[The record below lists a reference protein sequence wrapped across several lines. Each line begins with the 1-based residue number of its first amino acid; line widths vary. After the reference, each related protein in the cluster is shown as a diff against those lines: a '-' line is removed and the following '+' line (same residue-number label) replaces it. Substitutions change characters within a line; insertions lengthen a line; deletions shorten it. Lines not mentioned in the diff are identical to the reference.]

1 MTSPLSAPGPAGV
14 AAARRLSKSG
24 LRAVVL
30 EASARAL
37 RQGRTHADACPACRS
52 ISAAAGCIRPS
63 ATPGPASPKRRG
75 SSSTA
80 GPGLGV
86 QYTDRGFSAAEHAAA
101 RRAYAAWFARLETAP
116 PPSDRAG
123 DALEPGCEWNG
134 YIDAIS
140 SYMNG
145 ETLDR
150 ISVADVLAYDEA
162 ATDLNWRTP
171 AGYWTLI
178 AASLPAGTDLRLAAP
193 VEAIALA
200 GRSVSLTT
208 RLGEVRASAAI
219 VTISTTALLSGA
231 IRLPPDLEPWLRAA
245 EQLPL
250 GRNEKLYFEIDG
262 PNAFAPE
269 SHVNGNPRDARAGS
283 YYIRPFG
290 RPVIECFLGGPGGRD
305 RRARGAR
312 RRLSACDG
320 GACGPVRRG
329 RAPDAEAARRLELD
343 ADRLDRRGL
352 QPRPTRLPRRP
363 GGSGASLRRQDL
375 LCRRGDPPLRLLDRP
390 RRPRHRG
397 PRRRGGHRGAETA
410 VRAGDRRLS
419 RISVCTLYGRYGN
432 RTEQEP

>member
-1 MTSPLSAPGPAGV
+1 MAISGPPPP
-14 AAARRLSKSG
+14 SSIC
-24 LRAVVL
+24 
-30 EASARAL
+30 SIARAGWASL
-37 RQGRTHADACPACRS
+37 DLGCGWLHSAERNSWARIAEETGFVVDRRTGAWGA
-52 ISAAAGCIRPS
+52 
-63 ATPGPASPKRRG
+63 
-75 SSSTA
+75 
-80 GPGLGV
+80 
-86 QYTDRGFSAAEHAAA
+86 QYKDRGFSAAERAAA

-140 SYMNG
+140 GYMNG
-145 ETLDR
+145 DTLDR
-150 ISVADVLAYDEA
+150 ISAADMLAYDEA
-162 ATDLNWRTP
+162 ATNSNWRAP
-171 AGYWTLI
+171 AGYGTLI

-219 VTISTTALLSGA
+219 ITISTTALLSGT

-290 RPVIECFLGGPGGRD
+290 RPVIECFLGGPGAGIVAD
-305 RRARGAR
+305 EGLVAGYQHATEELAALFGADAR
-312 RRLSACDG
+312 RTLRPLAGSNWSRTGWIG
-320 GACGPVRRG
+320 GGYSHALPGCR
-329 RAPDAEAARRLELD
+329 AAR
-343 ADRLDRRGL
+343 ADLA
-352 QPRPTRLPRRP
+352 RPFDGKIFFAGEATHPYDF
-363 GGSGASLRRQDL
+363 STAHGAHDT
-375 LCRRGDPPLRLLDRP
+375 G
-390 RRPRHRG
+390 
-397 PRRRGGHRGAETA
+397 
-410 VRAGDRRLS
+410 VRAAEEVIAALKPRSAPATGA
-419 RISVCTLYGRYGN
+419 
-432 RTEQEP
+432 